1 MIEKSSFIILRKYPF
16 GENGVVLHVF
26 AESLGRIPILVK
38 NAKSK
43 RSSFPAAMHR
53 PLAMVEA
60 VLRRSGDFY
69 TVNEARLSQHSE
81 ALQKDPLKTSVS
93 FFLAD
98 VWSQILKEEGSQ
110 PQMYHFLQ
118 TCIQD
123 LCTREKGLGYF
134 HLWALLRTS
143 HFLGFS
149 PGKSPHETT
158 GFFDLMEGVYLRHEP
173 LHPHFLDAPQTK
185 VFSWFSSEEVC
196 PGSPPPGWNNQQKR
210 EALQSVIRFF
220 RIHVESFRTPVS
232 LEVLGEIV

>member
-16 GENGVVLHVF
+16 GENGVVLHVYS
-26 AESLGRIPILVK
+26 ESLGRIPILVK

-69 TVNEARLSQHSE
+69 TVNEAHLLQHSE
-81 ALQKDPLKTSVS
+81 ALHSDPLKTSVS

-98 VWSQILKEEGSQ
+98 VWSQILKEEGAQ
-110 PQMYHFLQ
+110 PPLYYFLKM
-118 TCIQD
+118 TIQD
-123 LCTREKGLGYF
+123 LCIRTTGLGYF

-149 PGKSPHETT
+149 PGKSPHEAI
-158 GFFDLMEGVYLRHEP
+158 GFFDLMEGVYLSHEP
-173 LHPHFLDAPQTK
+173 PHPHFLEEIQSR
-185 VFSWFSSEEVC
+185 VFSWFSSEEIC
-196 PGSPPPGWNNQQKR
+196 PESPPPNWNNAQKR

-220 RIHVESFRTPVS
+220 RIHIESFRTPVS
-232 LEVLGEIV
+232 LEVLMEIV